1 MGETG
6 ARCSHGWDARRWQA
20 DMVAKMAAW
29 GVASKNYLQIAF
41 LVPWNKSES
50 GGDIPVAHY
59 PAEAALAT
67 VARLVDGRTYT
78 PIDGLPKGVEAG
90 RFGDTL
96 MLWAE
101 GGRAIDVVLKA
112 DVLPGA
118 RDAPLSKV
126 DVVGRR
132 RSISRSEDGSVRLS
146 LSPSPIYIETSR
158 VDCAMIPPHEQ

>member
-1 MGETG
+1 MGQLHELVGLQSVKKEVGSLINFIRVQNKRKENGMVVSPISLHLVFSGNPGTG
-6 ARCSHGWDARRWQA
+6 
-20 DMVAKMAAW
+20 KT
-29 GVASKNYLQIAF
+29 
-41 LVPWNKSES
+41 
-50 GGDIPVAHY
+50 
-59 PAEAALAT
+59 T

-96 MLWAE
+96 MLWAA
-101 GGRAIDVVLKA
+101 GGGAIDVVLKA

-146 LSPSPIYIETSR
+146 LSSSPIYIETSR
-158 VDCAMIPPHEQ
+158 KDCAMIPPHEQ